1 MTDAMKTV
9 VLAGA
14 LDTKAVEF
22 AWVKAL
28 IEKQGVRTLVIDV
41 GILGEPG
48 FAPDV
53 RREAVASAA
62 GGDLEYLRRGA
73 QRQEALSVMG
83 QGLAVIAR
91 RLYDEGKLDAILGM
105 GGSGGTTV
113 ATAGMRALP
122 LGVPK
127 LMVSTLAS
135 GDVRAFVGPADILM
149 MPSIVDVAG
158 VNRISGK
165 VYANAAAAIAGMV
178 RGEAPLIA
186 DERPLI
192 AASMFGNTT
201 PCVDHARSLI
211 EKHGFEVLVF
221 HATGIGGQAM
231 ESLIS
236 EGYIVGCL
244 DITTTELADEV
255 CGGGASAGPER
266 CLAASRAGIP
276 AVIVPGCI
284 DMANFGALE
293 SVPEKYRG
301 RNLYQWAPTAT
312 LLRTNIEENQR
323 IGEMIA
329 TAANAANAPVAVIL
343 PLKGVSMLDSEGGAF
358 WDPAANAACFN
369 AIKSGLR
376 QDIPVIELACNIND
390 RFFAE
395 AAAETLVN
403 LMRESER
410 FPVAKHKRPI
420 CRISPYSADRH
431 P

>member
-1 MTDAMKTV
+1 MSDAMLTI

-14 LDTKAVEF
+14 LDTKAAEF
-22 AWVKAL
+22 AWVKSLVEA
-28 IEKQGVRTLVIDV
+28 QGLRALVIDV

-48 FAPDV
+48 FAPDIS
-53 RREAVASAA
+53 REAVASAA
-62 GGDLEYLRRGA
+62 GSDLESLRRVRRRG
-73 QRQEALSVMG
+73 EALEVMG
-83 QGLAVIAR
+83 RGLAVIAR
-91 RLYDEGKLDAILGM
+91 RLYDEGALDGILGM

-122 LGVPK
+122 LGLPK

-135 GDVRAFVGPADILM
+135 GDVRAFVGPADIVM

-165 VYANAAAAIAGMV
+165 VYANAAAAIVGMV
-178 RGEAPLIA
+178 RGEAPPIV
-186 DERPLI
+186 EESPLI

-211 EKHGFEVLVF
+211 EIHGFEVLVF
-221 HATGIGGQAM
+221 HATGIGGQTM

-276 AVIVPGCI
+276 AVIVPGCV

-293 SVPEKYRG
+293 SLPEKVRE
-301 RNLYQWAPTAT
+301 RNVYQWAPTAT
-312 LLRTNIEENQR
+312 LLRTNIEENRR

-329 TAANAANAPVAVIL
+329 AAANAASAPVAIIL
-343 PLKGVSMLDSEGGAF
+343 PLKGVSMLDSDGGAF
-358 WDPAANAACFN
+358 WDPAADAACFD

-376 QDIPVIELACNIND
+376 KDIPVIELAYNIND
-390 RFFAE
+390 RSF
-395 AAAETLVN
+395 AAAAADTLLN
-403 LMRESER
+403 LMRQCNE
-410 FPVAKHKRPI
+410 A
-420 CRISPYSADRH
+420 
-431 P
+431 

>member
-1 MTDAMKTV
+1 MRTV

-14 LDTKAVEF
+14 LDTKAAEF
-22 AWVKAL
+22 AWVKSLVEA
-28 IEKQGVRTLVIDV
+28 QGLRALVIDV

-48 FAPDV
+48 FAPDIS
-53 RREAVASAA
+53 REAVASAA
-62 GGDLEYLRRGA
+62 GSDLESLRRVRRRG
-73 QRQEALSVMG
+73 EALEVMG
-83 QGLAVIAR
+83 RGLAVIAR
-91 RLYDEGKLDAILGM
+91 RLYDEGALDGILGM

-122 LGVPK
+122 LGLPK
-127 LMVSTLAS
+127 LMVSTVAS
-135 GDVRAFVGPADILM
+135 GDTRAFVGPADIVM

-158 VNRISGK
+158 INRISAK
-165 VYANAAAAIAGMV
+165 IYANAAAAIAGMV
-178 RGEAPLIA
+178 RGEAPPIA

-201 PCVDHARSLI
+201 PCVDHARRLI

-221 HATGIGGQAM
+221 HATGIGGQTM

-276 AVIVPGCI
+276 AVIAPGCV

-293 SVPEKYRG
+293 SLPEKVRE
-301 RNLYQWAPTAT
+301 RNVYQWAPTAT
-312 LLRTNIEENQR
+312 LLRTNIEENRR

-329 TAANAANAPVAVIL
+329 AAANAASAPVAIIL

-358 WDPAANAACFN
+358 WDPAADAACFD

-376 QDIPVIELACNIND
+376 KDIPVIELACNIND
-390 RFFAE
+390 PPFAG
-395 AAAETLVN
+395 AAAGALLN
-403 LMRESER
+403 LMRQSESD
-410 FPVAKHKRPI
+410 
-420 CRISPYSADRH
+420 SATKL
-431 P
+431 

>member
-1 MTDAMKTV
+1 MTGAMKTV

-14 LDTKAVEF
+14 LDTKAAEF
-22 AWVKAL
+22 VWVRAL
-28 IEKQGVRTLVIDV
+28 IEEQGVRTLVIDV

-53 RREAVASAA
+53 SREAVASAA
-62 GGDLEYLRRGA
+62 GGDLESLRRAGN
-73 QRQEALSVMG
+73 RKEALSVMG
-83 QGLAVIAR
+83 RGLAVIAR
-91 RLYDEGKLDAILGM
+91 RLYGEGKLDAILGM

-127 LMVSTLAS
+127 LMVSTVAS
-135 GDVRAFVGPADILM
+135 GDVRGYVGPADIIM

-158 VNRISGK
+158 INHISAK
-165 VYANAAAAIAGMV
+165 IYANAAAAIAGMV
-178 RGEAPLIA
+178 RGAAPPIA

-211 EKHGFEVLVF
+211 ELNGYEVLVF
-221 HATGIGGQAM
+221 HATGIGGQTM

-236 EGYIVGCL
+236 EGFIAGCL
-244 DITTTELADEV
+244 DVTTTELADEV

-276 AVIVPGCI
+276 AVIVPGCV

-293 SVPEKYRG
+293 SVPEKYRE

-312 LLRTNIEENQR
+312 LLRTNIEENRR

-329 TAANAANAPVAVIL
+329 AAANEAIAPIAILL

-358 WDPAANAACFN
+358 WDPNANAACFD
-369 AIKSGLR
+369 AIQSSLR
-376 QDIPVIELACNIND
+376 QDIPVFELAYNIND
-390 RFFAE
+390 PTFAE
-395 AAAETLVN
+395 AAAETLLD
-403 LMRESER
+403 LMRQ
-410 FPVAKHKRPI
+410 
-420 CRISPYSADRH
+420 CGRIPAARQEAPNSPY
-431 P
+431 

>member
-1 MTDAMKTV
+1 MKTV

-14 LDTKAVEF
+14 LDTKAAEF
-22 AWVKAL
+22 AWVRAL

-53 RREAVASAA
+53 SREAVASAA
-62 GGDLEYLRRGA
+62 GGDLESLRRGA

-83 QGLAVIAR
+83 HGLAMIAR
-91 RLYDEGKLDAILGM
+91 RLYGEGNLDAILGM

-135 GDVRAFVGPADILM
+135 GDVRAFVGPADIVM

-158 VNRISGK
+158 VNRISSK

-178 RGEAPLIA
+178 RGEAPPIA

-211 EKHGFEVLVF
+211 ELNGFEVLVF
-221 HATGIGGQAM
+221 HATGVGGQTM
-231 ESLIS
+231 ETLIS
-236 EGYIVGCL
+236 QGYIAGCL
-244 DITTTELADEV
+244 DITTTELADEI

-276 AVIVPGCI
+276 AVIVPGCV

-293 SVPEKYRG
+293 SVPEKYRE
-301 RNLYQWAPTAT
+301 RHLYQWAPTAT
-312 LLRTNIEENQR
+312 LLRTNVEENRR

-329 TAANAANAPVAVIL
+329 TAANASTAPVAIIL
-343 PLKGVSMLDSEGGAF
+343 PLKGVSMLDSDGGAF
-358 WDPAANAACFN
+358 WDPAADAACFD
-369 AIKSGLR
+369 AINSSLR

-390 RFFAE
+390 QSFAE
-395 AAAETLVN
+395 AAAETLLD
-403 LMRESER
+403 LMRQSESKR
-410 FPVAKHKRPI
+410 AAKR
-420 CRISPYSADRH
+420 
-431 P
+431 

>member
-1 MTDAMKTV
+1 
-9 VLAGA
+9 
-14 LDTKAVEF
+14 
-22 AWVKAL
+22 
-28 IEKQGVRTLVIDV
+28 
-41 GILGEPG
+41 
-48 FAPDV
+48 
-53 RREAVASAA
+53 
-62 GGDLEYLRRGA
+62 
-73 QRQEALSVMG
+73 
-83 QGLAVIAR
+83 
-91 RLYDEGKLDAILGM
+91 
-105 GGSGGTTV
+105 
-113 ATAGMRALP
+113 
-122 LGVPK
+122 
-127 LMVSTLAS
+127 
-135 GDVRAFVGPADILM
+135 M

-178 RGEAPLIA
+178 RGEAPQIA

-221 HATGIGGQAM
+221 HATGIGGQTM

-236 EGYIVGCL
+236 ERYIAGCL

-301 RNLYQWAPTAT
+301 RNLYQWASTAT

-329 TAANAANAPVAVIL
+329 TAANAANAPVAIIL
-343 PLKGVSMLDSEGGAF
+343 PSRAF
-358 WDPAANAACFN
+358 RCWIVKWRIWDPAANAACFN
-369 AIKSGLR
+369 AIKSSLR

-410 FPVAKHKRPI
+410 FPVAKQKRPI
-420 CRISPYSADRH
+420 RRISPYTADRH

>member
-53 RREAVASAA
+53 SREAVASAA

-83 QGLAVIAR
+83 HGLAVMAR

-178 RGEAPLIA
+178 RGEAPPIA

-211 EKHGFEVLVF
+211 EKQGFEVVVF
-221 HATGIGGQAM
+221 HATGIGGQTM
-231 ESLIS
+231 ESLIG
-236 EGYIVGCL
+236 EGYFAGCL

-266 CLAASRAGIP
+266 CMAASRAGIP
-276 AVIVPGCI
+276 AVIVPGCV

-312 LLRTNIEENQR
+312 LLRTNIEENRR

-329 TAANAANAPVAVIL
+329 AAANAATAPVAIVL
-343 PLKGVSMLDSEGGAF
+343 PLKGVSMLDSDAGAF
-358 WDPAANAACFN
+358 WDPAADAACFDS
-369 AIKSGLR
+369 IKGNLR
-376 QDIPVIELACNIND
+376 QGIPVVELSCNIND
-390 RFFAE
+390 PSFAE
-395 AAAETLVN
+395 AAASTLLN
-403 LMRESER
+403 LMEQCEGFEVAER
-410 FPVAKHKRPI
+410 
-420 CRISPYSADRH
+420 
-431 P
+431 